1 MKSLGHKRGG
11 GSINLRGKRE
21 RRLSCG
27 CCTLVNRKE
36 QFAKRD
42 FVRSLAHLTD
52 SQRNLSIEN
61 KHG

>member
-27 CCTLVNRKE
+27 CCTLVDKRQQIQEREAMRAIQDNRLP
-36 QFAKRD
+36 QQ
-42 FVRSLAHLTD
+42 VS
-52 SQRNLSIEN
+52 S
-61 KHG
+61 